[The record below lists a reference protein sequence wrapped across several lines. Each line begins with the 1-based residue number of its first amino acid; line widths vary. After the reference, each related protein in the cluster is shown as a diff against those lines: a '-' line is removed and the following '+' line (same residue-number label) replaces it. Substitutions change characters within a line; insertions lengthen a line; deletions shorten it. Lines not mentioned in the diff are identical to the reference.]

1 MKVFNEPR
9 KKLLNSNALTQTLKT
24 TGKTS
29 IYWNNQTK
37 LCIWTRRILT
47 PTDIPIKDA
56 STRPI
61 SGAFLFS
68 HLKASGQTPDK
79 TEGKEAPK
87 LRKEIPPQ
95 FSFFLFVVFG
105 RRIRRHLSSFL
116 DWSRGNS
123 YPEMATKILERELRA
138 IPADGQGSPFFTL
151 LGLVLPSY
159 SVTYIF
165 KERNRENKHGLR
177 FRNA

>member
-47 PTDIPIKDA
+47 PTGIPIKDA

-105 RRIRRHLSSFL
+105 RRIRRHISFVVPRL
-116 DWSRGNS
+116 IPREFISRNGDED
-123 YPEMATKILERELRA
+123 PRERAPCHPGRWPRFPLFYASWFGTTEL
-138 IPADGQGSPFFTL
+138 
-151 LGLVLPSY
+151 
-159 SVTYIF
+159 
-165 KERNRENKHGLR
+165 
-177 FRNA
+177 FRDIYF